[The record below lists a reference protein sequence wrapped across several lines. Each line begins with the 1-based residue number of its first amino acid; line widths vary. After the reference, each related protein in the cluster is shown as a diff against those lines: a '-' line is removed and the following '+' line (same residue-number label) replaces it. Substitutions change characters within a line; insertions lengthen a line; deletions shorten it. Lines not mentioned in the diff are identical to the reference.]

1 MIHRSIDDVYLLS
14 LNEINRIS
22 DKSLKKQLLTLYNE
36 EIKKITNDPIG
47 RLFISEDKSIEQIY
61 FEIERYTYSLR
72 SEYLFYNDIVR
83 FYPFIKETVASK
95 NITCH
100 FCGSV
105 ISKGSLYLSYRPFLQ
120 NMSTGKKYVLQKTIK
135 TEIGYREYLPT
146 TLKEFEQFIYNLDNA
161 YIQDRNTCLDYY
173 SINSNLG
180 NWSLLE
186 LKERRKQLKKIK

>member
-1 MIHRSIDDVYLLS
+1 
-14 LNEINRIS
+14 
-22 DKSLKKQLLTLYNE
+22 
-36 EIKKITNDPIG
+36 
-47 RLFISEDKSIEQIY
+47 
-61 FEIERYTYSLR
+61 
-72 SEYLFYNDIVR
+72 
-83 FYPFIKETVASK
+83 
-95 NITCH
+95 
-100 FCGSV
+100 
-105 ISKGSLYLSYRPFLQ
+105 
-120 NMSTGKKYVLQKTIK
+120 MSTGKKYVLQKTIK